1 MWDMASK
8 TGFELIAPDWTML
21 ILFELDFLAAGTL
34 PKIRHAFQLS
44 KPPL

>member
-8 TGFELIAPDWTML
+8 TGFELIAPYWTMQ
-21 ILFELDFLAAGTL
+21 ILFELDFLGTL

-44 KPPL
+44 TPPL